1 MNRFTRQPVI
11 TAGTIAGL
19 VLAGWQVLVDQGIT
33 DDLNASAA
41 ASLTVFMG
49 LLVPI
54 VAAIVA
60 ARLVTPVASPS
71 LPIGTVINAE
81 NADITG
87 IVEPKG

>member
-1 MNRFTRQPVI
+1 MNRITRQPVI
-11 TAGTIAGL
+11 TAGTIAGI
-19 VLAGWQVLVDQGIT
+19 VLAGWQVLVDQGFT
-33 DDLNASAA
+33 SSLTTSAQT
-41 ASLTVFMG
+41 SLTVFVG

-60 ARLVTPVASPS
+60 ARLVTPLASPS